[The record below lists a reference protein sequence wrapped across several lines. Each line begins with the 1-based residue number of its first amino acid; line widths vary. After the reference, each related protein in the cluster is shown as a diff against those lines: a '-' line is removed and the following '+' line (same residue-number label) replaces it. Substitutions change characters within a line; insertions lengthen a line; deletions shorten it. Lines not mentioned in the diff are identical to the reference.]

1 MTIID
6 FINLFSTREKALMI
20 LMGALIILLA
30 TLKSTRKP
38 LFDFFIEVTNLL
50 PMLWQLFLLTGVHIL
65 LVYLA
70 FDFLGFWTNRL
81 IDDLLVFYLV
91 AIGLIFKACRQDYL
105 IFRREV
111 STLFVGSIF
120 LFAILDE
127 GTFPLATELILIP
140 VVTFLTLMELFTKN
154 QQSKNLIKKILAY
167 FGWAAFL
174 YATYSII
181 NDLRGGNFEPIYE
194 AGLSVILPIF
204 FIPVLYLIYLI
215 MEYEVVFTAIDRIT
229 MLSTSYRQKLKVGV
243 VLSCH
248 SNPKKLRRMR
258 ANLFLIDYHSMSPI
272 DAAKFL
278 SISSE
283 FDTKG
288 MSRY

>member
-6 FINLFSTREKALMI
+6 FINLFSTREQALMI
-20 LMGALIILLA
+20 LMSTLIVLLA
-30 TLKSTRKP
+30 ALKNTRKP
-38 LFDFFIEVTNLL
+38 LVNFFIEVTKQL
-50 PMLWQLFLLTGVHIL
+50 PKLWPLFLLTGVHIL

-70 FDFLGFWTNRL
+70 FNFLGIWTHRL
-81 IDDLLVFYLV
+81 IDDLVLFYLI

-111 STLFVGSIF
+111 SALFVGSIF

-140 VVTFLTLMELFTKN
+140 AVTFLTLMELLAKDQQLKN
-154 QQSKNLIKKILAY
+154 VIKKILVY
-167 FGWAAFL
+167 FGWTAFL
-174 YATYSII
+174 YATYSVI
-181 NDLRGGNFEPIYE
+181 NDWRGGNFEPIYE
-194 AGLSVILPIF
+194 AALSVILPIS
-204 FIPVLYLIYLI
+204 FIPMLYLIYFI
-215 MEYEVVFTAIDRIT
+215 MEYEVVFHAIDRKT

-248 SNPKKLRRMR
+248 LNPKKLRRMR

-278 SISSE
+278 SISNE
-283 FDTKG
+283 FDNKA

>member
-1 MTIID
+1 
-6 FINLFSTREKALMI
+6 MI
-20 LMGALIILLA
+20 LMGALLGLLA

-38 LFDFFIEVTNLL
+38 LFDFFVEVTKQL
-50 PMLWQLFLLTGVHIL
+50 PKLWPLFLLTGVHIL

-70 FDFLGFWTNRL
+70 FDFLGLWTPRL
-81 IDDLLVFYLV
+81 IDDLLVFYLI

-105 IFRREV
+105 SFKREI

-127 GTFPLATELILIP
+127 GTFPLAIELILIP
-140 VVTFLTLMELFTKN
+140 VVTFLTLIEILTKD
-154 QQSKNLIKKILAY
+154 QQSKNVIKKILAY

-174 YATYSII
+174 YAIYSVI
-181 NDLRGGNFEPIYE
+181 NDLRGGKFEPIYE
-194 AGLSVILPIF
+194 AALSVILPIS
-204 FIPVLYLIYLI
+204 FIPMLYLIYLI
-215 MEYEVVFTAIDRIT
+215 MEYEVVFQAIDRKT

-243 VLSCH
+243 ALSCNL
-248 SNPKKLRRMR
+248 NPKKLRRMR
-258 ANLFLIDYHSMSPI
+258 ANLFLIDYDSMAPI

-278 SISSE
+278 SISNE
-283 FDTKG
+283 FDTKA